1 MPPGVSDVIVKH
13 VMTKVK
19 EIGDP
24 AAAIGFIAHDE
35 LYPQQQIILH
45 NGMLY
50 GFVRFNLQP
59 NGHRDTEQ
67 EAQVWMHEYLDALN
81 VPISAE
87 DEKQISLLT
96 SANLPNEGTECIL
109 EGVKRSRVASS
120 MVGRKPQLQ
129 LRTTNGRLLQAQR
142 CLSFNS
148 IYREALH
155 YNPLLLIGESSS
167 EVCRRMELEMSSCWL
182 HSPSFST
189 VWKWYY

>member
-1 MPPGVSDVIVKH
+1 VPPGVSDVIVKH

-109 EGVKRSRVASS
+109 EGVK
-120 MVGRKPQLQ
+120 
-129 LRTTNGRLLQAQR
+129 LLAKVPRDENSLVHCLLYELGLEINTSAIYSVREWLAQW
-142 CLSFNS
+142 L
-148 IYREALH
+148 EE
-155 YNPLLLIGESSS
+155 NPNFITYDKWSLVTGSKMLI
-167 EVCRRMELEMSSCWL
+167 V
-182 HSPSFST
+182 
-189 VWKWYY
+189 